1 LYLAMTLG
9 PACFVLAWM
18 DRPHG
23 PWSQRL
29 IVFGRVPLLFYV
41 LHIAL
46 IHAVAIAT
54 LWPALGTAALT
65 YSFPSE
71 GGRGYPLAA
80 GDALSAAGVLVL
92 YPVCR
97 CCGGVTRHST
107 AAGLSYLGAA
117 PRPLCSPASWRRPP
131 RAPRDT
137 RRRRPMARRR
147 RRCRR
152 PSALPSRRQPT

>member
-1 LYLAMTLG
+1 MRAVLGFLNCQKYPPSLLYLAMTLG
-9 PACFVLAWM
+9 PACCVLAWM

-46 IHAVAIAT
+46 IHAVAIGT

-71 GGRGYPLAA
+71 GGRGYPLPAVY
-80 GDALSAAGVLVL
+80 ALSAAVVLVL
-92 YPVCR
+92 YPACR
-97 CCGGVTRHST
+97 WFAEMKRRSN
-107 AAGLSYLGAA
+107 AAWLSYL
-117 PRPLCSPASWRRPP
+117 
-131 RAPRDT
+131 
-137 RRRRPMARRR
+137 
-147 RRCRR
+147 
-152 PSALPSRRQPT
+152 